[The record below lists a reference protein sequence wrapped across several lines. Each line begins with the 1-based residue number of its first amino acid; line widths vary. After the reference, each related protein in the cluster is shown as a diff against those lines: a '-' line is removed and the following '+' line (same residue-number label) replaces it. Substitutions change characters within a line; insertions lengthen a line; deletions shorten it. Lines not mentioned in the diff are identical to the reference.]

1 MELFGDNDIIVI
13 LLRFHQPS
21 LRCPFERIQ
30 IDKTN
35 KIMNKKLTI
44 HRGTISIHIKLI
56 NIKIKI
62 RKNSQL
68 IQSIET
74 LSHQNIEMC

>member
-1 MELFGDNDIIVI
+1 
-13 LLRFHQPS
+13 
-21 LRCPFERIQ
+21 
-30 IDKTN
+30 
-35 KIMNKKLTI
+35 MNKKLTI
-44 HRGTISIHIKLI
+44 NRGTISIHIKLI